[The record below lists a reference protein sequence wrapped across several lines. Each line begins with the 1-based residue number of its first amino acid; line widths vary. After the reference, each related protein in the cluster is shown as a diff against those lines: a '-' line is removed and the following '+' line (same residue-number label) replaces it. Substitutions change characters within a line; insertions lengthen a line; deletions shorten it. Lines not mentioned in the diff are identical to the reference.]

1 MKRKSP
7 IGNLTASVCATG
19 ILLYVMGRTT
29 SPKIILLPF
38 LICALSLAGKS
49 IAQMLRKEKLAVV
62 FHKCFVAG
70 FLLFWIGFLA
80 VAGYIT
86 IRDRNYSM
94 LIFLVPF
101 WLIGCYLIKIKL
113 LGKKSKKNVEP
124 FRFAHVISAILVSLA
139 LLSGVVLLILGI
151 HRSQLGLAFMGMF
164 FLCGGGAFVLG
175 TLTIRGVF
183 DKAKI
188 DVLGL
193 YMGIAFAVLGIG
205 FSAML
210 YQLSDAPGLW
220 ILIPLLMTAAGVVQV
235 IKCLKNKE

>member
-1 MKRKSP
+1 M
-7 IGNLTASVCATG
+7 
-19 ILLYVMGRTT
+19 
-29 SPKIILLPF
+29 
-38 LICALSLAGKS
+38 
-49 IAQMLRKEKLAVV
+49 
-62 FHKCFVAG
+62 
-70 FLLFWIGFLA
+70 
-80 VAGYIT
+80 AGYIT

-101 WLIGCYLIKIKL
+101 WLIGCYLIKNKL

-164 FLCGGGAFVLG
+164 CLCGGAFVLG

-220 ILIPLLMTAAGVVQV
+220 ILIPLLMTAAGAVQIV
-235 IKCLKNKE
+235 KCMKNKK